1 MHQLKASVSKSYE
14 AKEAAVNKV
23 HGMQRTGK
31 NSWGEDVGLGTV
43 ESKARGV
50 KSKAK

>member
-1 MHQLKASVSKSYE
+1 MSKSYE